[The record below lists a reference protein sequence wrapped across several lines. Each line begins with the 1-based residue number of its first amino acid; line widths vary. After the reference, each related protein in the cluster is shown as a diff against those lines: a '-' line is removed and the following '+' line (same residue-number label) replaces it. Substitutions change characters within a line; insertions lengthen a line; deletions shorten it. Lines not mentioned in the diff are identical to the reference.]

1 MTWLRSHGKLGV
13 SVEISCPRFVVE
25 AANGAILIL
34 TPGWRT
40 GTGWGGWGRGEVM
53 GVISCSLSQAGSGQQ
68 TRKAIWGEGSKG
80 KAVPPGARCKSTGD
94 WGGALSGKSQREDR
108 FSSGGEKEVA
118 TEALDF
124 IEAF

>member
-1 MTWLRSHGKLGV
+1 MEDWDWL
-13 SVEISCPRFVVE
+13 
-25 AANGAILIL
+25 
-34 TPGWRT
+34 GWV
-40 GTGWGGWGRGEVM
+40 GQGRGD
-53 GVISCSLSQAGSGQQ
+53 GVISCSQSQAGSGQQ
-68 TRKAIWGEGSKG
+68 TRKAIWGEGNKG

-108 FSSGGEKEVA
+108 FSFGGEEEVA